1 MSNEKEKEVNMY
13 DKEFSEIYNHY
24 GWDTFSITM
33 GNAILEFLKKT
44 NVKIIKHLDLACG
57 VGTLCHLLWEQGI
70 PTKGIDISKSMIQLA
85 KEKYPKIPFEI
96 ADIITYQSK
105 EKYNLITCTCDAI
118 NHILK
123 KQDLETLFKN
133 IDTYLEKE
141 GYFIFDV
148 IDEQKLLLNQKW
160 KSDRGNNIYVEYLIT
175 KENEL
180 LKNYLEVYENNI
192 RIANATIKERI
203 YSKEEILKF
212 ANKIGWKILKCE
224 PKIGTEMLS
233 SNTKLFYIL
242 QK

>member
-1 MSNEKEKEVNMY
+1 MY

-33 GNAILEFLKKT
+33 GNAILKFLKKA

-133 IDTYLEKE
+133 IY
-141 GYFIFDV
+141 
-148 IDEQKLLLNQKW
+148 EQKLLLNQKW

-192 RIANATIKERI
+192 RIANETIKERI

>member
-1 MSNEKEKEVNMY
+1 MY

-57 VGTLCHLLWEQGI
+57 VGTLCHLFWEQGI
-70 PTKGIDISKSMIQLA
+70 PTKGIDISKNMIQLA
-85 KEKYPKIPFEI
+85 KEKCSEISFEI

-105 EKYNLITCTCDAI
+105 EKYGLITCTCDAI
-118 NHILK
+118 NHILEE
-123 KQDLETLFKN
+123 QDLETLFQN

-141 GYFIFDV
+141 GFLIFDT
-148 IDEQKLLLNQKW
+148 INEQKLLLNQQW
-160 KSDRGNNIYVEYLIT
+160 KSNRGNNIYVEYLIT

-180 LKNYLEVYENNI
+180 LKNHLEVYENGTL
-192 RIANATIKERI
+192 IAKETITERI
-203 YSKEEILKF
+203 YSKEEILKL

-224 PKIGTEMLS
+224 PQIGTEMYS